1 MPGGTSTTRS
11 RVLSGAGSKTGGAAS
26 DEITVIGGPGEGILV
41 SLAERLLE
49 DMKRA
54 MKMSDTL
61 RVSVIRLARA
71 AIRNA
76 EIEKGRT
83 LSDAE
88 VVEVLQ
94 REVRK
99 RKEAIEGFLAGGR
112 NDLARREELEM
123 AILLEYL
130 PPPMEET
137 ELRRLIANAI
147 AAVQAASERD
157 LGKVMGKVMP
167 QVKGRVDGKVV
178 ERLVR
183 EMLASS
189 REEHPGR
196 TDNKEGGGRV
206 KGV

>member
-1 MPGGTSTTRS
+1 VRS
-11 RVLSGAGSKTGGAAS
+11 AVGSRTAGAAS
-26 DEITVIGGPGEGILV
+26 EEIAVTSRPGEGVLV

-54 MKMSDTL
+54 MKMSDSL

-123 AILLEYL
+123 AILMEYL

-137 ELRRLIANAI
+137 ELRRLIADAI
-147 AAVQAASERD
+147 AAVQAVSERD

-183 EMLASS
+183 EMLSSS
-189 REEHPGR
+189 REEPPGR

-206 KGV
+206 KGA

>member
-11 RVLSGAGSKTGGAAS
+11 RVRSAVGSRTAGVAS
-26 DEITVIGGPGEGILV
+26 EEIAVISRAGEGVLV

-71 AIRNA
+71 ALRNA

-123 AILLEYL
+123 AILMEYL

-137 ELRRLIANAI
+137 ELRGLIADAI

-183 EMLASS
+183 EMLSSS
-189 REEHPGR
+189 REEPPGR
-196 TDNKEGGGRV
+196 TDN
-206 KGV
+206 

>member
-11 RVLSGAGSKTGGAAS
+11 RVRSAVGSRTAGVAS
-26 DEITVIGGPGEGILV
+26 EEIAVISRAGEGVLV

-71 AIRNA
+71 ALRNA

-123 AILLEYL
+123 AILMEYL

-137 ELRRLIANAI
+137 ELRGLIADAI

-157 LGKVMGKVMP
+157 LGKVMRKVMP

-183 EMLASS
+183 EMLSSS
-189 REEHPGR
+189 REEPPGR
-196 TDNKEGGGRV
+196 TDN
-206 KGV
+206 